1 MFSHHQT
8 HPQLDRGF
16 RLGPATFLDLFVTA
30 LHSSS
35 VAYQIPS
42 NLGDSSS
49 RVISFCISYCSWG
62 SWGNNTGVTCYSLL
76 QPTTFRQNSPL
87 WPICLA
93 WPCMAWLIVSL
104 LHKPLC
110 HSRAVIQEGDLNI
123 MPRQTLIS
131 TSYTWKSSEIDL
143 DLAFSVMT
151 ISESRRGKLSLG
163 CKKTKLSSFYV

>member
-1 MFSHHQT
+1 MC
-8 HPQLDRGF
+8 
-16 RLGPATFLDLFVTA
+16 LFVCHVYICN
-30 LHSSS
+30 LHIERGKFGFFTPKT
-35 VAYQIPS
+35 QF
-42 NLGDSSS
+42 S

-131 TSYTWKSSEIDL
+131 TSLENTSIFLLYMKELRNRSRSCFLSEDYLRVKEGKI
-143 DLAFSVMT
+143 
-151 ISESRRGKLSLG
+151 ESW
-163 CKKTKLSSFYV
+163 V

>member
-76 QPTTFRQNSPL
+76 QPTTFRRNSPL

-131 TSYTWKSSEIDL
+131 TSLENTSIFLLYMKELRNRSRSCFLSEDYLRVKEGKI
-143 DLAFSVMT
+143 
-151 ISESRRGKLSLG
+151 ESW
-163 CKKTKLSSFYV
+163 V

>member
-131 TSYTWKSSEIDL
+131 TSLENTSIFLLYMKELRNRSRSCFLSEDYLRVKEGKI
-143 DLAFSVMT
+143 
-151 ISESRRGKLSLG
+151 ESW
-163 CKKTKLSSFYV
+163 V

>member
-76 QPTTFRQNSPL
+76 QPTTFCQNSPL
-87 WPICLA
+87 WPICLV

-131 TSYTWKSSEIDL
+131 TSLENTSIFLLYMKELRNRSRSCFLSEDYLRVKEGKI
-143 DLAFSVMT
+143 
-151 ISESRRGKLSLG
+151 ESW
-163 CKKTKLSSFYV
+163 V